1 MIFNRALSNS
11 YIKKWVLSLTIVLFL
26 SGFILVQKIPYP
38 PIKNESFARG
48 EVLQYK
54 MNYGFF
60 TIGKGSAQIYPQ
72 YYKMNNRDC
81 FKVEIRGKTVGM
93 MDWVANLDDLWGAYV
108 DTAAI
113 IPQQFFRKIK
123 EGRSY
128 TKDEWTNFDQVS
140 NRIEVKS
147 LDRETKKMKDPIYYD
162 APAQVRDMI
171 SGYLLLRNIDF
182 SRIKL
187 KDTINVPGFFED
199 AFYNMK
205 IIYKGKETLKTKI
218 GRVKTIVLVPI
229 MPDNKI
235 FDGENSVTAWFSDDK
250 NRIPLKISAEL
261 FIGSGEVELVG
272 YSGLKSP
279 LNLVK

>member
-1 MIFNRALSNS
+1 MISIKAFSNT
-11 YIKKWVLSLTIVLFL
+11 YIKKWFLAAAIFLFF
-26 SGFILVQKIPYP
+26 SGFVDVQKAPYP
-38 PIKNESFARG
+38 PVKNESFARG
-48 EVLQYK
+48 EMLHYK

-60 TIGKGSAQIYPQ
+60 NIGKGTAQIYPQ

-81 FKVEIRGKTVGM
+81 FRVEIKGKTVGM

-113 IPQQFFRKIK
+113 IPHQFFRKIK

-128 TKDEWTNFDQVS
+128 RKDEWTNFDQVN

-147 LDRETKKMKDPIYYD
+147 LDRDTGKMKEPIYYD

-182 SRIKL
+182 SKIKQ
-187 KDTINVPGFFED
+187 KDTISVPGFFED

-218 GRVKTIVLVPI
+218 GKVRAIVLVPI